1 MFNPIAALANSQV
14 AMGRKLKH
22 TEPLSLFKGEEFSKI
37 VSIFSRLKKKKI
49 YLERLRDQNCQQ
61 IAATAN

>member
-37 VSIFSRLKKKKI
+37 VSIFSRLKKKKSTWK
-49 YLERLRDQNCQQ
+49 D
-61 IAATAN
+61 